1 MTTSINHRE
10 ARRKRSELEADIF
23 TVLANDFK
31 NHVDDGE
38 DASSVIVHSYKL
50 KSVKEQSRN
59 NEGPILVDRIPKPK
73 MFEEESSLFR
83 SIDETLSEAYVE
95 VYAPVSYD
103 SRGQKRRLLMA
114 LDRPITDILTQFP
127 KEEDKDNENT

>member
-1 MTTSINHRE
+1 
-10 ARRKRSELEADIF
+10 
-23 TVLANDFK
+23 
-31 NHVDDGE
+31 
-38 DASSVIVHSYKL
+38 
-50 KSVKEQSRN
+50 
-59 NEGPILVDRIPKPK
+59 

-127 KEEDKDNENT
+127 RKRTKTMKIRDLVVLAYGAFGGTISGKTSLQKRVYFLELGWAKNRSSGIVRIIMVPIQRLWPRRTRIEISRIFERVCQQLG